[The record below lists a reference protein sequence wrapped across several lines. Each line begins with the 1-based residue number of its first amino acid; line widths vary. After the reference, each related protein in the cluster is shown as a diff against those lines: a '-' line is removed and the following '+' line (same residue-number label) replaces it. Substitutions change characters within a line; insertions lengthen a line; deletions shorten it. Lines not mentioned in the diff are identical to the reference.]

1 MSLNKLTRRTVGEK
15 VAMAGGAAAL
25 AMVSGNMATAG
36 IVASTT
42 APITC
47 PTTTAINWDVDSDG
61 TADFQLAYS
70 TTSSLAFLSER
81 NGGRIV
87 APNSVGS
94 DGFAKLA
101 SGFVVESLMAG
112 FKFFTNAQGGITVT
126 SDQGI
131 GGDLGPQG
139 WSMGDTGFFGFKFTS
154 GGNTYYGWGEI
165 HIQGLSTSPYTITRA
180 YYNSTPFA
188 PITVGDTGSAVPEP
202 SACALALLAAG
213 GVAAYR
219 GRRKQVAA

>member
-101 SGFVVESLMAG
+101 SGFVVQSSMPG
-112 FKFFTNAQGGITVT
+112 FKF
-126 SDQGI
+126 
-131 GGDLGPQG
+131 
-139 WSMGDTGFFGFKFTS
+139 
-154 GGNTYYGWGEI
+154 
-165 HIQGLSTSPYTITRA
+165 
-180 YYNSTPFA
+180 YN
-188 PITVGDTGSAVPEP
+188 II
-202 SACALALLAAG
+202 
-213 GVAAYR
+213 
-219 GRRKQVAA
+219 

>member
-15 VAMAGGAAAL
+15 VAMAGGAATL
-25 AMVSGNMATAG
+25 AMISGNMATAG
-36 IVASTT
+36 IVASPT
-42 APITC
+42 APISLYAAG
-47 PTTTAINWDVDSDG
+47 PINWDVDSDG
-61 TADFQLAYS
+61 DRDFSLLM
-70 TTSSLAFLSER
+70 SSFSSRALLNED
-81 NGGRIV
+81 NGGRFV
-87 APNSVGS
+87 AGYSVRY
-94 DGFAKLA
+94 DGFARLA
-101 SGFVVESLMAG
+101 SGFLVGPSMAG
-112 FKFFTNAQGGITVT
+112 FRFFTSAQTGITVT
-126 SDQGI
+126 YQGGI
-131 GGDLGPQG
+131 GSDLGPQG
-139 WSMGDTGFFGFKFTS
+139 WNFADTGFFGFKFTS

-180 YYNSTPFA
+180 YYNNTPFA

>member
-42 APITC
+42 APISP
-47 PTTTAINWDVDSDG
+47 PTSDSFIVWDVDSDG
-61 TADFQLAYS
+61 TADFGLINSS
-70 TTSSLAFLSER
+70 TESASLSER
-81 NGGRIV
+81 NGGRFV
-87 APNSVGS
+87 AANSRTFA
-94 DGFAKLA
+94 GFQKLA
-101 SGFVVESLMAG
+101 SGFVVQ
-112 FKFFTNAQGGITVT
+112 FFYSAQRIIVTSSQGIVTNLAAQG
-126 SDQGI
+126 
-131 GGDLGPQG
+131 
-139 WSMGDTGFFGFKFTS
+139 WAMGDVGFFGFKFTS
-154 GGNTYYGWGEI
+154 GANTYFGWGEI
-165 HIQGLSTSPYTITRA
+165 DIHGANEGYGFTITRA
-180 YYNSTPFA
+180 YYNNTPFA
-188 PITVGDTGSAVPEP
+188 PITVGDTGSAIPEP